1 VGNTSREFTMLVTK
15 GGRVI
20 AGIFGAALLIGAAPP
35 KPATPK
41 LTVQVEKEA
50 GAGNLLTLDLS
61 GVTGSTTTGTPSAP
75 RIWIEEAFAG
85 TTPEGKPSCEAR
97 VSRLSQTSGLQSP
110 VRDFNVMHV
119 ATLTGKGIHVLD
131 PRGGLRGARSLAFV
145 DIGGKPGQWLWSEAS
160 GRIWLTLPAKGEI
173 IAVDA
178 GSWRVAR
185 RYPGFEQ
192 PIAMVEGVA
201 ANGNSPTLAV
211 LAINEGRHVVHLIS
225 ASGVTKLA
233 LPGAATQIDDLG
245 GGRFA
250 VHGGDALFM
259 INGETVSTRAGGL
272 KQSRYV
278 PSASAL
284 FGLLPDGTPAV
295 DDGKSP
301 MRKLI
306 NADDVKVSNLW
317 LSPDQK
323 LMLGYSPDGNLVHV
337 IDVASRA
344 IVRALPV
351 ERPRTI
357 DASRSFLFIRTASRG
372 ETLVIP
378 RTGLIEN
385 KSAPPRWIAGGEL
398 PGATR
403 DRLPL
408 IATPDGLA
416 AWIDPER
423 GQIYVYHEGMNIP
436 STTLRLPDSETSDL
450 KLVGPLVRAVGN
462 GRFAAAA
469 TLETGGE
476 YVAVAQGMDP
486 RFTQCTA
493 FKLEGSAASPVTA
506 SRYFVKLLSSPS
518 QVRTGDI
525 AKVGFAVTAGGLPL
539 SATATSSFGVLLMDM
554 AGQYQERFRADRQSD
569 GTYLATFTAKRE
581 GIFMVL
587 PDPATFPGRVAGR
600 PVATFEVKQP

>member
-1 VGNTSREFTMLVTK
+1 MLVAK
-15 GGRVI
+15 GGRLI
-20 AGIFGAALLIGAAPP
+20 AGIVGAALLGGAAPS
-35 KPATPK
+35 KPNLPK
-41 LTVQVEKEA
+41 LSVQVEKEA
-50 GAGNLLTLDLS
+50 NSGNILTIDLS
-61 GVTGSTTTGTPSAP
+61 GVTGSTTIGRPSTP

-85 TTPEGKPSCEAR
+85 TTEAGKPSCEAR
-97 VSRLSQTSGLQSP
+97 VSRLSQASGLQAP

-145 DIGGKPGQWLWSEAS
+145 DLGSRPGQWLWSEAS
-160 GRIWLTLPAKGEI
+160 GRIWVTLPAKGEVV
-173 IAVDA
+173 AVDA
-178 GSWRVAR
+178 GSWRVTR
-185 RYPGFEQ
+185 RYPGLEQ
-192 PIAMVEGVA
+192 PIAMVEGAVA
-201 ANGNSPTLAV
+201 KGGTVSLAV
-211 LAINEGRHVVHLIS
+211 LTQSQGRYFVHIIS
-225 ASGVTKLA
+225 PTGVRKLN
-233 LPGAATQIDDLG
+233 LPGTATRLDDLG

-250 VHGGDALFM
+250 AHGGDSFY
-259 INGETVSTRAGGL
+259 IVGGESITTRAGGL
-272 KQSRYV
+272 IQSRYI
-278 PSASAL
+278 PSANAL
-284 FGLLPDGTPAV
+284 FGLLADGTPAV

-301 MRKLI
+301 IRKLA
-306 NADDVKVSNLW
+306 NTGDVKIANLW

-323 LMLGYSPDGNLVHV
+323 LLLGYSPDGNLLHV

-351 ERPRTI
+351 DRPRTI

-378 RTGLIEN
+378 RTGLLEN

-408 IATPDGLA
+408 VATPDGLA

-423 GQIYVYHEGMNIP
+423 NQIYVYHEGMNIP
-436 STTLRLPDSETSDL
+436 SSTLRLPDSDTSDL
-450 KLVGPLVRAVGN
+450 KLVGPLVRAVDN
-462 GRFAAAA
+462 GRFSAAA
-469 TLETGGE
+469 TLENGGD

-493 FKLEGSAASPVTA
+493 FKLEGQAVKQAEA
-506 SRYFVKLLSSPS
+506 SRYFIKLLSASTPL
-518 QVRTGDI
+518 RAGDV
-525 AKVGFAVTAGGLPL
+525 AKVSFGVTAGGLPL
-539 SATATSSFGVLLMDM
+539 AATVTPSFGVVMMDM

-587 PDPATFPGRVAGR
+587 PDPATFPGRVMGR
-600 PVATFEVKQP
+600 PVATLEVKQP

>member
-1 VGNTSREFTMLVTK
+1 MLVTK
-15 GGRVI
+15 SGRLI
-20 AGIFGAALLIGAAPP
+20 AGIFCAALVSGAAPV
-35 KPATPK
+35 KPVAPK
-41 LTVQVEKEA
+41 LSIQVEKEVG
-50 GAGNLLTLDLS
+50 GANILKVDLS

-85 TTPEGKPSCEAR
+85 TTDAGKPTCEAR
-97 VSRLSQTSGLQSP
+97 VSRLSQTSGLQAP

-145 DIGGKPGQWLWSEAS
+145 DLGSRPGQWLWSETS
-160 GRIWLTLPAKGEI
+160 GRIWVMLPAKGEVV
-173 IAVDA
+173 AVDA
-178 GSWRVAR
+178 GSWRVAQ
-185 RYPGFEQ
+185 RYPGLAQ
-192 PIAMVEGVA
+192 PIAMVEAVGA
-201 ANGNSPTLAV
+201 KGSAPTLAV
-211 LAINEGRHVVHLIS
+211 LTLNEGRHILNLIS
-225 ASGVTKLA
+225 ASGVRKLT
-233 LPGAATQIDDLG
+233 LPGAATGLDDLG

-250 VHGGDALFM
+250 AHGGDALYV
-259 INGETVSTRAGGL
+259 ISGETVTTRPSGL
-272 KQSRYV
+272 KQSRYI
-278 PSASAL
+278 PSANAL
-284 FGLLPDGTPAV
+284 FGLLADGTPAV

-301 MRKLI
+301 IRKLT
-306 NADDVKVSNLW
+306 NAGDVKVSNLW

-323 LMLGYSPDGNLVHV
+323 LLLGYSPDGNLVHV
-337 IDVASRA
+337 IDVATRA

-357 DASRSFLFIRTASRG
+357 DSSRSFLFIRTASRG

-378 RTGLIEN
+378 RTGLLEN

-423 GQIYVYHEGMNIP
+423 SQIYVYHEGMNIP
-436 STTLRLPDSETSDL
+436 STTLRLPDVDTSDL
-450 KLVGPLVRAVGN
+450 KLVGPLVRSVGN

-469 TLETGGE
+469 TLENGGD

-493 FKLEGSAASPVTA
+493 FKLEGSAAAQAAP
-506 SRYFVKLLSSPS
+506 SRYFIKLLSSPS
-518 QVRTGDI
+518 QVRAGDV
-525 AKVGFAVTAGGLPL
+525 AKVSFGVTTGGVPL
-539 SATATSSFGVLLMDM
+539 SANATPSFGVLLMDM
-554 AGQYQERFRADRQSD
+554 VGQYQERFRADRQSD
-569 GTYLATFTAKRE
+569 GTYLATFTVKRE
-581 GIFMVL
+581 GTFMVL
-587 PDPATFPGRVAGR
+587 PDPATFPGRVVGR
-600 PVATFEVKQP
+600 PVATLEVKQP